1 VRKIIDGQIFSLTE
15 EGFRIPHFVDHRGT
29 LHTRDGGNIPLVYW
43 PDGRWCHYGNSFVLH
58 LLERGQ
64 SRRNR
69 GGTLAISASNISHLI
84 RYCWDARIELT
95 DLDDNHF
102 REFIDGLCKEQHP
115 SRPGQF
121 ARNSNTVIAIGRSC
135 LQLLSYIAEA
145 TADATLIGQNGRVR
159 ATSTGGDRTS
169 RYDGTAGRSR
179 KPDTGHSSW
188 THPSFPIPSAKRRR
202 LPISSKNIER
212 LREAASQISTT
223 AHQRMRR
230 QVMLTLLESTLGRRS
245 EINEITPQAIQDALM
260 MGIPMIELP
269 TLKRR
274 VKLVRQIPMPRS
286 DLEFISQYITFYRS
300 KVARRHP
307 LDGRKVDGLLLNDR
321 TGRPIKAETIS
332 GEIRLLREAAGI
344 SEQACAH
351 MFRHRG
357 ITKFL
362 VALIEQYE
370 PKTADDFRNLLTDI
384 EALKHKTA
392 EFTGHTDI
400 SSLDPY
406 INLAFDEV
414 TNFKKS
420 YDLARAS
427 STIES
432 FKSSI
437 RVQLSELEHGGS
449 AERAASALE
458 SLADALLQDLALT
471 RSE

>member
-1 VRKIIDGQIFSLTE
+1 MRKIIDGQLFALTE
-15 EGFRIPHFVDHRGT
+15 EDFRVPHFVDHSGN

-43 PDGRWCHYGNSFVLH
+43 PDGRWCHHGNSFVLH
-58 LLERGQ
+58 LLEKGQ

-69 GGTLAISASNISHLI
+69 GGTLAVTASNISHLI
-84 RYCWDARIELT
+84 RYCWKVGIEIT

-102 REFIDGLCKEQHP
+102 REFIDGLCRAPHA
-115 SRPGQF
+115 SRPGQL
-121 ARNSNTVIAIGRSC
+121 ARSSNTVIAIGRSC
-135 LQLLSYIAEA
+135 LQFLSYVAEA
-145 TADATLIGQNGRVR
+145 TADTKLIGQNGRVR
-159 ATSTGGDRTS
+159 ATSTGGDPRR
-169 RYDGTAGRSR
+169 RYEDAAGRNR
-179 KPDTGHSSW
+179 KPETDHPTW

-202 LPISSKNIER
+202 LPISTKNIER
-212 LREAASQISTT
+212 LREAASHISTT

-245 EINEITPQAIQDALM
+245 EINEITPQAIQEALM
-260 MGIPMIELP
+260 MDVPMIELA

-274 VKLVRQIPMPRS
+274 VRSVRQIPIPRS

-300 KVARRHP
+300 KVARQHP
-307 LDGRKVDGLLLNDR
+307 RVSKKVDGLLLNDR
-321 TGRPIKAETIS
+321 TGRPINSETIT
-332 GEIRLLREAAGI
+332 GEIRLLRQAAGI

-370 PKTADDFRNLLTDI
+370 PKSADDFRNLLTDI

-392 EFTGHTDI
+392 EFTGHADI

-406 INLAFDEV
+406 IDLAFDEV
-414 TNFKKS
+414 TDFKKS

-427 STIES
+427 SAIES
-432 FKSSI
+432 FKNSI
-437 RVQLSELEHGGS
+437 RVQISELEHGGS
-449 AERAASALE
+449 AERTASAME